1 MIVLAVDSTA
11 VCATAAA
18 CLFENDRLVT
28 YALTTSKNGL
38 THSETLLPIADGVLR
53 LLGKQMDEV
62 GLFAVSAGPGSF
74 TGVRIGV
81 SLVKGLAFA
90 GGTPCAAVSPL
101 EALAKAHEAFPGV
114 VCAVMDARRGQYYN
128 ALFQNG
134 ERLCS
139 DRAIDTDALLAELG
153 SGPVLVCGDGAAL
166 LCERARAGESAPRAR
181 ILPGAERAFGR
192 ALRLPALVARIC
204 GHAGRAFARLPAQAA
219 GRARKRGTNEQR
231 RKQRMIALGCDHG
244 GLEIKNAIAADLR
257 ARGVEYK
264 DVGTFTE
271 ASVDYPVYAR
281 AVCDEI
287 TSGRAEF
294 GILCCGTGIGMSIA
308 ANKRR
313 GIRAA
318 VLSDA
323 FSAEMT
329 RRHNDANVLCLG
341 GRVIDA
347 AKAVELARIFLATP
361 FEGGRHAK
369 RVAMLE
375 E

>member
-1 MIVLAVDSTA
+1 MLDCFNPCFFKAESQAAMLAQQGILSA
-11 VCATAAA
+11 
-18 CLFENDRLVT
+18 
-28 YALTTSKNGL
+28 
-38 THSETLLPIADGVLR
+38 ADGEAIR
-53 LLGKQMDEV
+53 D
-62 GLFAVSAGPGSF
+62 
-74 TGVRIGV
+74 
-81 SLVKGLAFA
+81 GLA
-90 GGTPCAAVSPL
+90 G
-101 EALAKAHEAFPGV
+101 
-114 VCAVMDARRGQYYN
+114 
-128 ALFQNG
+128 
-134 ERLCS
+134 
-139 DRAIDTDALLAELG
+139 
-153 SGPVLVCGDGAAL
+153 
-166 LCERARAGESAPRAR
+166 
-181 ILPGAERAFGR
+181 
-192 ALRLPALVARIC
+192 
-204 GHAGRAFARLPAQAA
+204 
-219 GRARKRGTNEQR
+219 
-231 RKQRMIALGCDHG
+231 
-244 GLEIKNAIAADLR
+244 IAADLR